1 MKITESQLKQII
13 REEVEA
19 ALSNDIQLTEKQ
31 LQEAMPDWVKKMVS
45 AGMLV
50 TTAAGVLAPNPAMAD
65 KWADFDKE
73 MSSMS
78 ADFDDSKFNMD
89 DDPRFDMGDKKSS
102 KSLPTDAES
111 AKDSLSKIAAEL
123 EAAGDDKFK
132 RLDIFTK
139 YGLSSQK
146 PIGKNGE
153 IIQFVF
159 NTQSGQPVQF
169 DVARTDAPRA
179 LVSR

>member
-19 ALSNDIQLTEKQ
+19 ALSNDIQLTEIQ
-31 LQEAMPDWVKKMVS
+31 LQEAMPNWVKKMVS

-78 ADFDDSKFNMD
+78 ADFDDSKFDMD
-89 DDPRFDMGDKKSS
+89 DDPRFDTTGTGAKSS
-102 KSLPTDAES
+102 KSLPTDAQS
-111 AKDSLSKIAAEL
+111 AYDSLSKIAAEL
-123 EAAGDDKFK
+123 EAAGNDKFK

-139 YGLSSQK
+139 YGLNNQK
-146 PIGKNGE
+146 TQGQKTT
-153 IIQFVF
+153 FVF
-159 NTQSGQPVQF
+159 DTQSGQPVQF
-169 DVARTDAPRA
+169 TIDTNKVPSA

>member
-19 ALSNDIQLTEKQ
+19 ALSSDIQLTEIQ
-31 LQEAMPDWVKKMVS
+31 LQEAMPNWVKKMVS

-65 KWADFDKE
+65 KWAALDKE
-73 MSSMS
+73 LSSMS

-102 KSLPTDAES
+102 KSLPTDVDS

-132 RLDIFTK
+132 RMDVFNK
-139 YGLSSQK
+139 YGLQNQNTDAKS
-146 PIGKNGE
+146 GE
-153 IIQFVF
+153 TTFVF
-159 NTQSGQPVQF
+159 DTQSGQRLQF
-169 DVARTDAPRA
+169 SMNTKNVPPQ